1 MADKIRLEIV
11 TPRGRALTAMVDEVT
26 APSVA
31 GEFGVLPGHLPLLAA
46 LRTGIVT
53 YKQGAE
59 TKRCAVGGGF
69 AEAGP
74 DRLVML
80 TDEYAEREGLD
91 PVVLRRDL
99 TEVEEQLRKIEAL
112 PMVAA
117 DAKGADAAL
126 AEARVQRDGLIAREN
141 WLAAQLELY
150 GDPPAATMRPHEDFG
165 PPEPPP
171 EDEVPQAG
179 DGTPERSEGAIA
191 KPGDGMR
198 ERSEGAIAKPG
209 DAKPGRTK

>member
-1 MADKIRLEIV
+1 MADKIQLEIV
-11 TPRGRALTAMVDEVT
+11 TPRGRALSAMVDEVT

-53 YKQGAE
+53 YRQGAE

-80 TDEYAEREGLD
+80 TDDYAVREDLD

-99 TEVEEQLRKIEAL
+99 ASVEEQLGKLTSVPI
-112 PMVAA
+112 VASDTKDA
-117 DAKGADAAL
+117 DASLSDAREHRL
-126 AEARVQRDGLIAREN
+126 VLIAREN

-150 GDPPAATMRPHEDFG
+150 GDPPPATTRPYEEFG
-165 PPEPPP
+165 PPAPPP
-171 EDEVPQAG
+171 DDEVPQAA
-179 DGTPERSEGAIA
+179 DGAPEPGQGTSA
-191 KPGDGMR
+191 KPHQD
-198 ERSEGAIAKPG
+198 K
-209 DAKPGRTK
+209 

>member
-1 MADKIRLEIV
+1 MADKIQLEIV
-11 TPRGRALTAMVDEVT
+11 TPRGRALSALVDEVT

-53 YKQGAE
+53 YRQGGD

-74 DRLVML
+74 NRLIML
-80 TDEYAEREGLD
+80 TDEYAERETLD

-99 TEVEEQLRKIEAL
+99 ADVEEQLGKLGGVPI
-112 PMVAA
+112 VAP

-126 AEARVQRDGLIAREN
+126 AEARAQREVLIAREN

-150 GDPPAATMRPHEDFG
+150 GDPPAATMRPYEEFG
-165 PPEPPP
+165 PPAPPP
-171 EDEVPQAG
+171 EDEVPLG
-179 DGTPERSEGAIA
+179 DDAL
-191 KPGDGMR
+191 R
-198 ERSEGAIAKPG
+198 EHS
-209 DAKPGRTK
+209 